1 MGDYTQV
8 CCGVP
13 GVRSAK
19 AEAVYVCAC
28 MCMWVCVCMCVCILH
43 SVRVFS
49 HLSPLP
55 PDV

>member
-19 AEAVYVCAC
+19 AEAVY
-28 MCMWVCVCMCVCILH
+28 VCVCMCVCILH